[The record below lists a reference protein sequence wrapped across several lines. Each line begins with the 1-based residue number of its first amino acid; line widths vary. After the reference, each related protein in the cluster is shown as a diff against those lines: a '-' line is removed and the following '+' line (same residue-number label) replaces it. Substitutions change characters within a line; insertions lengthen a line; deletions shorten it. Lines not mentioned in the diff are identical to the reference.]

1 MGRRKKDPQVVGVI
15 DEQGTLTPVTPYA
28 PATTI
33 EGRENQLIALAT
45 NLAEKQ
51 MLEGTASAQVI
62 THYLKLGTTVAR
74 LEMEKL
80 KRENELLLAKTENLQ
95 SAARIEELYKE
106 AISAFRDYAGDGR
119 D

>member
-1 MGRRKKDPQVVGVI
+1 MGRRKKDPEVVGVV
-15 DEQGTLTPVTPYA
+15 DEQGTFTPVVPYA
-28 PATTI
+28 PATTV

-51 MLEGTASAQVI
+51 MIEGTASSQVI
-62 THYLKLGTTVAR
+62 THYLRLGTTVAR

-80 KRENELLLAKTENLQ
+80 KRENELLLVKTENLQ

-106 AISAFRDYAGDGR
+106 AITAFRDYSGENHD
-119 D
+119 